1 MPAALL
7 AALATTT
14 GPQGP
19 NESEVSP
26 GLLGFLTVF
35 FLALAT
41 VVLVRSMVKH
51 LRRVR
56 YSPGPD
62 GQPWTPPGTVGAQG
76 PAAAGPVPAAPP
88 ARTPD
93 APAAAADGEEPPP
106 AG

>member
-1 MPAALL
+1 MPAVLL
-7 AALATTT
+7 GVLATTT

-51 LRRVR
+51 LRKVR
-56 YSPGPD
+56 YGPGPD
-62 GQPWTPPGTVGAQG
+62 GQPWTPPPPVGTVTPAGPGGAQE
-76 PAAAGPVPAAPP
+76 PA

-93 APAAAADGEEPPP
+93 AVPSDGEEP
-106 AG
+106 AGR